1 MTNLIQSDLRVEW
14 LKCRARANRWK
25 EEIQLVEE
33 EMRRSLEFCRW
44 LGRSWME
51 RATNRT
57 GMTSHLQEGLM
68 AFAAEMS
75 DMEKRRQILWEG
87 TWASI
92 RERAKI
98 VLERHLN
105 DKDGEEGIEIPKM
118 TVEIDFEDGQE
129 IFDEFSDTE

>member
-1 MTNLIQSDLRVEW
+1 
-14 LKCRARANRWK
+14 
-25 EEIQLVEE
+25 
-33 EMRRSLEFCRW
+33 
-44 LGRSWME
+44 ME

-75 DMEKRRQILWEG
+75 DMEKHRQISWEG

-92 RERAKI
+92 CERAKT
-98 VLERHLN
+98 VLKRHLN
-105 DKDGEEGIEIPKM
+105 DKDREEGIEIPKM

-129 IFDEFSDTE
+129 FFDEFSDTE